1 MFIFLKCLHLWLYL
15 REIIVNTGLFFFKL
29 EWINIKVWWFSV
41 GKYLIV
47 LGSQGHTNY
56 IFITFHVYLSLLSSG
71 IWIPSVKETCE
82 NEDPSSRLNLDYL
95 MGQDGHFSKKFWDQ
109 TEFQKQTNKGKQNK
123 NSFYHGCLLNLFRV
137 KKGRKCCCL
146 SVHRLDFIVWGDI
159 SSHEVGEVLR
169 IPLVI

>member
-1 MFIFLKCLHLWLYL
+1 MFIFLKCLQLWLYP

-82 NEDPSSRLNLDYL
+82 NEDPNSRLNLDYL
-95 MGQDGHFSKKFWDQ
+95 MGQDGHFSKKFWGQ
-109 TEFQKQTNKGKQNK
+109 TEFQKQTKENKTKIA
-123 NSFYHGCLLNLFRV
+123 FTMVAYLICFRL
-137 KKGRKCCCL
+137 RKEGNVVCL

-159 SSHEVGEVLR
+159 SSHEVVEVLR